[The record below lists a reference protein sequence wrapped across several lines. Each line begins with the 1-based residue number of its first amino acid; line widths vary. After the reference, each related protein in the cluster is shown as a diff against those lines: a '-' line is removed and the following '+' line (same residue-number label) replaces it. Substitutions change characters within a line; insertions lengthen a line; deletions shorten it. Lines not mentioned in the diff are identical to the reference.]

1 MVSHPRVPEVGRM
14 RSRLG
19 DWVGM
24 RERHAYSRK
33 HSRLALRHQGLEPCD
48 ELRFARSTNFVRVSA
63 TSCAIMI
70 SRRFEPNKKENKKQ
84 TANAICFFIW
94 LPLSG
99 LARRAKVKGHV
110 LTTTTGRSRTSRPS
124 TLQTVC

>member
-33 HSRLALRHQGLEPCD
+33 HSRLALRHQGLETCD
-48 ELRFARSTNFVRVSA
+48 ELRLCQRNKLRNHDVKTIRDEQRKKIKSRPQMRSTFY
-63 TSCAIMI
+63 
-70 SRRFEPNKKENKKQ
+70 
-84 TANAICFFIW
+84 W
-94 LPLSG
+94 LPLLG
-99 LARRAKVKGHV
+99 LNQ
-110 LTTTTGRSRTSRPS
+110 RPHD
-124 TLQTVC
+124 